1 MEDQKNFVFVKS
13 KEINHVFYDKEKYVS
28 KNMMEEFPYDYR
40 NINYD
45 VNDKIVLTNISY
57 GKFNNEGNYVFKNSS
72 IIDILYRIK

>member
-1 MEDQKNFVFVKS
+1 MEDQKTFVKS

-57 GKFNNEGNYVFKNSS
+57 GKFNNEGNYVFKNNS

>member
-1 MEDQKNFVFVKS
+1 MEDQKTFVKS

-28 KNMMEEFPYDYR
+28 KNMMEEFPYDHR

-57 GKFNNEGNYVFKNSS
+57 GKFNNEGNYVFKNNS

>member
-1 MEDQKNFVFVKS
+1 MENQKTFVKS

-28 KNMMEEFPYDYR
+28 KNMMEEFPYDHR

-45 VNDKIVLTNISY
+45 VNDKIVLSNISY
-57 GKFNNEGNYVFKNSS
+57 GKFNNEGNYVFKNNS

>member
-1 MEDQKNFVFVKS
+1 MENQKTFVKS

-28 KNMMEEFPYDYR
+28 KNMMEEFPYDHR

-57 GKFNNEGNYVFKNSS
+57 GKFNKEGNYVFKNSS

>member
-1 MEDQKNFVFVKS
+1 MENQKTFVKS

-28 KNMMEEFPYDYR
+28 KNMMEEFPYDHR

-57 GKFNNEGNYVFKNSS
+57 GKFNKEGNYVFKNNS

>member
-1 MEDQKNFVFVKS
+1 VFVKS

-28 KNMMEEFPYDYR
+28 KNMMEEFPYDHR

-57 GKFNNEGNYVFKNSS
+57 GKFNKEGNYVFKNNS